1 METLP
6 PQQGVCHLMKPT
18 SKNKTEKNILDTAAT
33 RECLDAMLGRAFDP
47 EALGENRL
55 HPVETARFIAEQ
67 SRKLR
72 LAALRSGQSALV
84 WMIESVY
91 YEAYTVGCS
100 KKGLEPEP
108 ARRRA

>member
-1 METLP
+1 
-6 PQQGVCHLMKPT
+6 MKVT
-18 SKNKTEKNILDTAAT
+18 SKTKAEKSVLDTAAT
-33 RECLDAMLGRAFDP
+33 RQRLEAMFGRAFDP
-47 EALGENRL
+47 ESLGNSRL

-100 KKGLEPEP
+100 KKGLEPE
-108 ARRRA
+108 AAGRRA